1 MVWRDHHL
9 RSSGKSADTPQPA
22 PSKLTRKNGSESLI
36 SLNLEQPLEGSERL
50 ELATTAPAQPALFD
64 PRPEEYR
71 RQGDALVQQGRRDEA
86 ALSYSRALVIKP
98 DTPETINALGALL
111 YEAGRVE
118 QAIVFYKKAIA
129 LQPNYAE
136 AHNNLGLALQH
147 LGRLP
152 EAIASYIRALRY
164 NPYLAATHCN
174 LGGALVACGDF
185 EQAMESLRRALDL
198 QPKLAEAYLNLGNAH
213 KSQGLLAEAVTCY
226 EQAITH
232 ASNPASAF
240 NNLAE
245 TYKDQ
250 GKLNEALASYRN
262 AINAK
267 PDSSSAY
274 SNLLYFYAFTRYVTP
289 EQEKLEA
296 QAWEKSVLSE
306 EERAAA
312 RKRASAASGTFAARP
327 RKGRRIR
334 LGIVSAELGSHAVAQ
349 FLLPLLAQLD
359 RKRFHLTLFPTRRRS
374 CGRAQEFQSL
384 ADNYV
389 SLAELSDGV
398 AADRIR
404 FEQIDVL
411 MDTTAHTFGSRLGI
425 FARRAAPVQCTYIGY
440 WSTTGLTE
448 MDWFFAD
455 PHFPDWMEAHFTE
468 KIWRLP
474 RLFHCYD
481 GEHSLPESHWAP
493 DPEGAIW
500 LGSFNRLSKIREQT
514 LALWAKVLYE
524 LPQANLLFEDGAPYE
539 EETHQRILSTLS
551 DYGIPEYRVAFI
563 PFTPGHER
571 HMALYDRLDIALDTI
586 PFNSGTTAFDALWM
600 GVPLIAL
607 DGNWLGAR
615 LTASVLKAFDRPE
628 WVAQD
633 EEEYVSIVASLA
645 RDVEGRIQQRKRQRA
660 RMMVSPLCDA
670 KGMAWA
676 MEDALE
682 GMYDKWMAALGTK
695 FALRATLPE
704 LPTLRSEP
712 STGLQ
717 LRG

>member
-1 MVWRDHHL
+1 LVWRDYRF
-9 RSSGKSADTPQPA
+9 RSSGNTADTPQPSSFK
-22 PSKLTRKNGSESLI
+22 PVKKNEGEPLI
-36 SLNLEQPLEGSERL
+36 SLNPEQPLEIRGKL
-50 ELATTAPAQPALFD
+50 QLATTTLSQQALFD
-64 PRPEEYR
+64 PRPNEYR

-86 ALSYSRALVIKP
+86 ASMYARALSIKP
-98 DTPETINALGALL
+98 DTHEVINALGALL

-118 QAIVFYKKAIA
+118 QAVVLYKKAIA

-136 AHNNLGLALQH
+136 AHNNLGLAQQH
-147 LGRLP
+147 LARLP
-152 EAIASYIRALRY
+152 EAIASYIRSLRY
-164 NPYLAATHCN
+164 NPYLAAAHCN

-185 EQAMESLRRALDL
+185 EQAMESLRRALEL
-198 QPKLAEAYLNLGNAH
+198 QPKLAEAYLNLGNAY
-213 KSQGLLAEAVTCY
+213 KSQGLLTEAATCY
-226 EQAITH
+226 EQAISH

-245 TYKDQ
+245 TYKEQ
-250 GKLNEALASYRN
+250 GKLDKALASYRK

-267 PDSSSAY
+267 PDNPSAY
-274 SNLLYFYAFTRYVTP
+274 SNLLYFYAFTRHVTP

-296 QAWEKSVLSE
+296 QSWEKSVLSD

-312 RKRASAASGTFAARP
+312 RKRASVASGVFAARP

-359 RKRFHLTLFPTRRRS
+359 RKRFHLTLFPTQRRS
-374 CGRAQEFQSL
+374 CARAQEFQTL

-455 PHFPDWMEAHFTE
+455 SHFPGWMEAHFTE

-474 RLFHCYD
+474 RLFHCYN
-481 GEHSLPESHWAP
+481 GEHSLPESRWAP

-539 EETHQRILSTLS
+539 EETHRRILATLA

-563 PFTPGHER
+563 PFAPGHER
-571 HMALYDRLDIALDTI
+571 HMALYDRLDIALDTV

-600 GVPLIAL
+600 GVPLVAL
-607 DGNWLGAR
+607 DGSWLGAR
-615 LTASVLKAFDRPE
+615 LTASVLKACDRPE
-628 WVAQD
+628 WVAQN
-633 EEEYVSIVASLA
+633 EEEYVSIVSNLA
-645 RDVEGRIQQRKRQRA
+645 RDVEGRTQQRKRQRA

-670 KGMAWA
+670 NGMARA
-676 MEDALE
+676 MEDAIE
-682 GMYDKWMAALGTK
+682 GMYDQWMAPLGTQ
-695 FALRATLPE
+695 FALRTSLSQLP
-704 LPTLRSEP
+704 LRHAERA
-712 STGLQ
+712 TGLQ

>member
-1 MVWRDHHL
+1 
-9 RSSGKSADTPQPA
+9 
-22 PSKLTRKNGSESLI
+22 
-36 SLNLEQPLEGSERL
+36 
-50 ELATTAPAQPALFD
+50 
-64 PRPEEYR
+64 
-71 RQGDALVQQGRRDEA
+71 
-86 ALSYSRALVIKP
+86 
-98 DTPETINALGALL
+98 
-111 YEAGRVE
+111 
-118 QAIVFYKKAIA
+118 
-129 LQPNYAE
+129 
-136 AHNNLGLALQH
+136 
-147 LGRLP
+147 
-152 EAIASYIRALRY
+152 
-164 NPYLAATHCN
+164 
-174 LGGALVACGDF
+174 
-185 EQAMESLRRALDL
+185 
-198 QPKLAEAYLNLGNAH
+198 
-213 KSQGLLAEAVTCY
+213 
-226 EQAITH
+226 
-232 ASNPASAF
+232 
-240 NNLAE
+240 
-245 TYKDQ
+245 
-250 GKLNEALASYRN
+250 
-262 AINAK
+262 
-267 PDSSSAY
+267 
-274 SNLLYFYAFTRYVTP
+274 
-289 EQEKLEA
+289 
-296 QAWEKSVLSE
+296 
-306 EERAAA
+306 
-312 RKRASAASGTFAARP
+312 
-327 RKGRRIR
+327 
-334 LGIVSAELGSHAVAQ
+334 
-349 FLLPLLAQLD
+349 
-359 RKRFHLTLFPTRRRS
+359 
-374 CGRAQEFQSL
+374 
-384 ADNYV
+384 
-389 SLAELSDGV
+389 LSDGV

-660 RMMVSPLCDA
+660 RMSVSPLCDA
-670 KGMAWA
+670 KAMARA

-682 GMYDKWMAALGTK
+682 GMYDQWMAALGTK

-717 LRG
+717 RRG